1 MLDERAGAGPSEKS
15 AASRQGCSTCIDLSR
30 YGPLVTIIDVDD
42 CATWM
47 ANLERVVQSVA
58 HRYEGSGSTS
68 SDLWLTDDDRATILA
83 ALDGV
88 SIRVFHAS
96 RLLPF
101 ELDEIRREGLEPASQ
116 ELFAGKVAGAVAHGL
131 LSPAEGTELLRS
143 AEPLDGSD
151 GAARVAQ
158 VCVSAGTAV
167 YRDAPHAVRPLL
179 QSWGGEVLYFAHEQD
194 DLGKRLHE
202 LGTPTIIEVSLPSVR
217 PQDLWF
223 PDVEQCLVGTVLGF
237 SDVGSDVFIRGSA
250 VPPEDILAVHQPGG
264 EWWRQFSKLPT

>member
-1 MLDERAGAGPSEKS
+1 MGARGAGGDWG
-15 AASRQGCSTCIDLSR
+15 AWRADL
-30 YGPLVTIIDVDD
+30 G
-42 CATWM
+42 
-47 ANLERVVQSVA
+47 RVVRCGVEGE
-58 HRYEGSGSTS
+58 EGSGWTS
-68 SDLWLTDDDRATILA
+68 SDLWLTEDGRATILV

-101 ELDEIRREGLEPASQ
+101 ELGEIRREGLKPASQ

-194 DLGKRLHE
+194 GLGKRLHE
-202 LGTPTIIEVSLPSVR
+202 LGTPTIIEVSLPVR
-217 PQDLWF
+217 AQDLWF

>member
-1 MLDERAGAGPSEKS
+1 
-15 AASRQGCSTCIDLSR
+15 
-30 YGPLVTIIDVDD
+30 VTIIDVDD
-42 CATWM
+42 CATTT
-47 ANLERVVQSVA
+47 NLERVVQSVA
-58 HRYEGSGSTS
+58 EHYEGSGSTS

-101 ELDEIRREGLEPASQ
+101 ELDEIRREGLQLASK
-116 ELFAGKVAGAVAHGL
+116 ELFAAKVAGAVHGL
-131 LSPAEGTELLRS
+131 LSAAEGTELLRS

-167 YRDAPHAVRPLL
+167 YRDAAHAVRPLL

-194 DLGKRLHE
+194 GLGKRLHE

-217 PQDLWF
+217 TQDLWF
-223 PDVEQCLVGTVLGF
+223 PDVEQCLVGTLLSF

-250 VPPEDILAVHQPGG
+250 VPPEDILAMHQPGG
-264 EWWRQFSKLPT
+264 EWWRQFSKLST